1 MHSTVMA
8 QRTSSVP
15 DTFTGTRRSLLA
27 RLKSWDDSEGW
38 REFFDRYGKL
48 IYRFAMQAGLRD
60 AESQDVVQETLLA
73 VAKQMP
79 GFRYDPVKGSFR
91 RWLFNQTRW
100 RIADAFRKRQ
110 RAELVQ
116 AASDDSS
123 TGTAEME
130 RIPDASAEPLEAAWD
145 SEWRENQLARSLE
158 RVKPNVSE
166 RQYQMFHLFAIQ
178 GWSMAEIVRTLK
190 VNRAQVYMAKMRVSK
205 LVKAEL
211 AALEARER

>member
-1 MHSTVMA
+1 MA
-8 QRTSSVP
+8 LKTTSVS
-15 DTFTGTRRSLLA
+15 DTFTGTRRTLLT

-48 IYRFAMQAGLRD
+48 IYRFAMQAGLSD

-73 VAKQMP
+73 VAKLMP
-79 GFRYDPVKGSFR
+79 GFRYDPAKGSFR
-91 RWLFNQTRW
+91 RWLFNQARW
-100 RIADAFRKRQ
+100 RIADAFRARQ
-110 RAELVQ
+110 HADRVHP
-116 AASDDSS
+116 SSNDSS

-130 RIPDASAEPLEAAWD
+130 RVPDGSAEKLEAAWN
-145 SEWRENQLARSLE
+145 SEWRENQLARALE
-158 RVKPNVSE
+158 RVKASVSE
-166 RQYQMFHLFAIQ
+166 RQYQMFHLFTVQ
-178 GWSMAEIVRTLK
+178 GWSMEEIICTLK